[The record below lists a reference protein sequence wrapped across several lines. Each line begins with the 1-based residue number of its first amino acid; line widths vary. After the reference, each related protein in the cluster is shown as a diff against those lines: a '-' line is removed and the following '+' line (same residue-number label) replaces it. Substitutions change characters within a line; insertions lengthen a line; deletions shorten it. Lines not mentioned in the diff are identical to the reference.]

1 MDENTP
7 PFGYRHLSDVEVT
20 KCLTLDKSG
29 WSQRAIAEE
38 VKCSQLTINRLLK
51 EYDYETFSQRNQ
63 HPGPARKMIKE
74 DDRHLIIIIKHH
86 YNLSFHNITNL
97 SGLPISERTVK
108 YHCKE
113 VELVNR
119 YARRKPFLNSKHKK
133 AQLE

>member
-51 EYDYETFSQRNQ
+51 EYNYETFSQRNQ
-63 HPGPARKMIKE
+63 HSGSARKMITE
-74 DDRHLIIIIKHH
+74 DDKHLIIIVKCH
-86 YNLSFHNITNL
+86 YNLSFYNITNL
-97 SGLPISERTVK
+97 FDLSISKRIVEHR
-108 YHCKE
+108 CKE
-113 VELVNR
+113 VEFINH
-119 YARRKPFLNSKHKK
+119 YA
-133 AQLE
+133 